1 MAAAIDNPHS
11 PKHRPLA
18 CLAQGWPFRQSPRAP
33 CASPGSK
40 RPSGSPRRPSSPPTC
55 CGKTKWV
62 TFELETFEWVKSDFV
77 SETFETE
84 KPEWVDSDLRT
95 AAYRTPFS
103 SRGVELSAFRSRPNF
118 GADDTPRL
126 VVGCKLNFA
135 AVTRRSPSDKSRL
148 YADHSPCTGKIR
160 FSFFFFLFVRCHRH
174 HGVSQSVTV
183 SYFTVPL
190 RAHPSAFSFN
200 NLLNDERQ
208 VEA

>member
-1 MAAAIDNPHS
+1 M
-11 PKHRPLA
+11 
-18 CLAQGWPFRQSPRAP
+18 
-33 CASPGSK
+33 
-40 RPSGSPRRPSSPPTC
+40 
-55 CGKTKWV
+55 

-148 YADHSPCTGKIR
+148 YADHSPCTGNSIQF
-160 FSFFFFLFVRCHRH
+160 FSFFFLILSDVTVTLTAL
-174 HGVSQSVTV
+174 VSQSLSVI
-183 SYFTVPL
+183 S
-190 RAHPSAFSFN
+190 RSRSALTPPPFLLN

>member
-1 MAAAIDNPHS
+1 MGEIRFCIGDV
-11 PKHRPLA
+11 RDGETRVGGLRLA
-18 CLAQGWPFRQSPRAP
+18 DGRISDSIFES
-33 CASPGSK
+33 
-40 RPSGSPRRPSSPPTC
+40 RRR
-55 CGKTKWV
+55 V
-62 TFELETFEWVKSDFV
+62 ERF
-77 SETFETE
+77 SE
-84 KPEWVDSDLRT
+84 S
-95 AAYRTPFS
+95 
-103 SRGVELSAFRSRPNF
+103 NF

-148 YADHSPCTGKIR
+148 YADHSPCTGNSIQF
-160 FSFFFFLFVRCHRH
+160 FSFFFLSDVTVTG

>member
-1 MAAAIDNPHS
+1 M
-11 PKHRPLA
+11 
-18 CLAQGWPFRQSPRAP
+18 
-33 CASPGSK
+33 
-40 RPSGSPRRPSSPPTC
+40 
-55 CGKTKWV
+55 

-118 GADDTPRL
+118 GAVDTPRL

-148 YADHSPCTGKIR
+148 YADHSPCTGNSIQF
-160 FSFFFFLFVRCHRH
+160 FSFFFLSDVTVTTAS
-174 HGVSQSVTV
+174 VSQSLSVISRSRSALTHPPFLLIIFSTTSDRLRLEPGQGVIRIQFTFFTPCDAVMCESRDSPNLSYTCVTLCMDRGA
-183 SYFTVPL
+183 S
-190 RAHPSAFSFN
+190 
-200 NLLNDERQ
+200 
-208 VEA
+208 